1 VLFTWQGNPV
11 EGRSLVLEG
20 TSLVL
25 EGNPVGGK
33 NQAEDMHH
41 PGGNLEQVEGMH
53 RPGGIQ
59 LADNLDQEEVDS
71 HHKAAHMLVV
81 VHIQQEAA

>member
-1 VLFTWQGNPV
+1 VL

-20 TSLVL
+20 TNLV
-25 EGNPVGGK
+25 EGK

-41 PGGNLEQVEGMH
+41 PGGNLEQVEGIHHPVGNLEQEGMH

-59 LADNLDQEEVDS
+59 LADNLDQKEVDS

>member
-1 VLFTWQGNPV
+1 ML
-11 EGRSLVLEG
+11 EGRIPVL
-20 TSLVL
+20 
-25 EGNPVGGK
+25 GGK

-41 PGGNLEQVEGMH
+41 PGGTLGRVEGIHQPVGNLEEDMH

-59 LADNLDQEEVDS
+59 LADNLDQEEVVDS

-81 VHIQQEAA
+81 VHIRQEAA